1 MVKKWK
7 EIDEAIKATIE
18 VPKDLQKYQELM
30 QEVPNFNK
38 LDGAKKVYEKKE
50 SEYDEALEEY
60 LSDVNSLLAQ
70 YKTNFKSISMTYM
83 ADEAYESN
91 NIFYAV
97 LKVSFFNFVNEEY
110 FKVIAID

>member
-1 MVKKWK
+1 MAVQ
-7 EIDEAIKATIE
+7 EISKIIRNRWPRTRYTF
-18 VPKDLQKYQELM
+18 LSS
-30 QEVPNFNK
+30 N
-38 LDGAKKVYEKKE
+38 G
-50 SEYDEALEEY
+50 LEEY

-110 FKVIAID
+110 FKVIAIH